1 MPGVTKRKFDGET
14 MRIQQSLKRPL
25 YSVAEVLPCD
35 YSGNDLLQLFKEYYP
50 LDWRILVERCE
61 QAEEKDAFLRG
72 VGKKQRYKQTSAEDF
87 FFGMQIV
94 KNVLSQSCKTKHKE
108 AYNDAEC
115 ELKLTALKEKRAP
128 KLAQQKKKQEEYK
141 ILMQQVDPCYFD
153 ILISA
158 YHQKGITVDG
168 KMEIFKELQKFDTP
182 KTTLFFRKLNDAE
195 RNDQIRYMAFLHL
208 QASGHYVKLRKKF
221 NGKRKSY
228 MTERTAFYV
237 TPTDLAK
244 RLDAATVQSKKRF
257 DVFVSHSFK
266 DAEIVKKVIAILN
279 AQGLHC
285 YCDWSSDNDFL
296 KRELVSGY
304 TAAVLK
310 KRIEQSDKILF
321 IRTDNSMTG
330 TEVNSPW
337 IAMEL
342 EFGQSISKEMYLLN
356 LSTGVTGLPFKPVS
370 CDFDEATLSWGTGI

>member
-14 MRIQQSLKRPL
+14 MRIQKSLKRPL

-35 YSGNDLLQLFKEYYP
+35 YSGSDLLQLFKEYYP
-50 LDWRILVERCE
+50 LDWRILVERCV
-61 QAEEKDAFLRG
+61 QAQEKDTFLRG

-94 KNVLSQSCKTKHKE
+94 KNILNQSSKDKHRE
-108 AYNDAEC
+108 TYSDAER
-115 ELKLTALKEKRAP
+115 ELKLTSLKEKRAP
-128 KLAQQKKKQEEYK
+128 KLAQQKKNQEEYK
-141 ILMQQVDPCYFD
+141 ILMQRVDPCYFD

-182 KTTLFFRKLNDAE
+182 KTTIFFRKLNDSE
-195 RNDQIRYMAFLHL
+195 RNDQIRNMAFMHL
-208 QASGHYVKLRKKF
+208 QASGHYVKLRQRFK
-221 NGKRKSY
+221 GKRKSY
-228 MTERTAFYV
+228 MAERTAFFV

-244 RLDAATVQSKKRF
+244 RLDEVTVQSKKQF
-257 DVFVSHSFK
+257 DVFISHSFK
-266 DAEIVKKVIAILN
+266 DSEIVKKVIAILN

-296 KRELVSGY
+296 KRELVSDY

-310 KRIEQSDKILF
+310 KRIEQSSKILF

-330 TEVNSPW
+330 TQVNSPW

-342 EFGQSISKEMYLLN
+342 DFGQSISKEMFLLD
-356 LSTGVTGLPFKPVS
+356 LSSGASGLPFKPVS
-370 CDFDEATLSWGTGI
+370 CDFDKAMLSWGACI